1 MALIYHK
8 KRIEPVLEAPYI
20 SSMPSTY
27 AKLAE
32 AIDYLVAN
40 YQDQPDL
47 EALAARFGYETT
59 YFQKI
64 FKEHVGI
71 SPKRFIQYMSLRTAR
86 DFLLQGAS
94 TLDAAYAA
102 GLSGT
107 GRLHDLFVQ
116 CEAMTPGDVQK
127 KGQGLTIRYGCHAT
141 PLGEMLV
148 AITPRGVCWLSFQV
162 DTARTQSLMR
172 LRQHFPYAALV
183 QDQAATEA
191 AVAQIMKIWKGEG
204 DKKKKISLDLYGTN
218 FQLQVWQA
226 MLKIPMGM
234 TVSYMTLA
242 HALGKPTASRA
253 VGGAVG
259 ANPISLLIPCHRVIQ
274 QSGIIENYAWGS
286 PRKKAILGLEIAS
299 LGLDANRL

>member
-1 MALIYHK
+1 
-8 KRIEPVLEAPYI
+8 
-20 SSMPSTY
+20 MPSTH

-32 AIDYLVAN
+32 AIDYLVAH

-47 EALAARFGYETT
+47 DSLAVRFGYEPT

-71 SPKRFIQYMSLRTAR
+71 SPKRFVQFMSLRTAR
-86 DFLLQGAS
+86 DFLLQGAT

-116 CEAMTPGDVQK
+116 CEAVTPGEVQK
-127 KGQGLTIRYGCHAT
+127 KGRGLTIRYGCHAT
-141 PLGEMLV
+141 PLGELFV
-148 AITPRGVCWLSFQV
+148 AVTSRGVCWLSFQV
-162 DTARTQSLMR
+162 DETQSQSLKR
-172 LRQHFPYAALV
+172 LKNHFPHAALV
-183 QDQAATEA
+183 QDQAATEDA
-191 AVAQIMKIWKGEG
+191 TAQIMKIWRGQG
-204 DKKKKISLDLYGTN
+204 DKTKKLSLDLYGTN

-242 HALGKPTASRA
+242 DALGKPTASRA

-259 ANPISLLIPCHRVIQ
+259 ANPVSLLIPCHRVIQ
-274 QSGIIENYAWGS
+274 QSGIIENYGWGS
-286 PRKKAILGLEIAS
+286 ARKKALLGMEVAAMGLETNQPSENLAS
-299 LGLDANRL
+299 GRSREAVEPAI

>member
-1 MALIYHK
+1 
-8 KRIEPVLEAPYI
+8 
-20 SSMPSTY
+20 MPSTY
-27 AKLAE
+27 TKLAG
-32 AIDYLVAN
+32 AIDYLVAH

-47 EALAARFGYETT
+47 DSLAARFGYEPT

-127 KGQGLTIRYGCHAT
+127 KGQGLTIKYGCHAT
-141 PLGEMLV
+141 PLGELFV
-148 AITPRGVCWLSFQV
+148 AVTPRGVCWLSFQV
-162 DTARTQSLMR
+162 DETQAQSLKR
-172 LRQHFPYAALV
+172 LQQHFPLATLV
-183 QDQAATEA
+183 FDQDATEA
-191 AVAQIMKIWKGEG
+191 ATTQIMNIWNGQG
-204 DKKKKISLDLYGTN
+204 DKKKKITLDLYGTN

-242 HALGKPTASRA
+242 NALGKPTASRA
-253 VGGAVG
+253 IGGAVG

-274 QSGIIENYAWGS
+274 QSGVIENYAWGS
-286 PRKKAILGLEIAS
+286 PRKKAILGLEIAA
-299 LGLDANRL
+299 LGLESNRL